1 MPHPDD
7 LLLQAARREVGANIR
22 RFRASAALTLEQVG
36 ARVGRDRRTISSWE
50 HGATAP
56 GLDDLT
62 LLARALGVESW
73 RLLYG

>member
-1 MPHPDD
+1 MSHAPDD
-7 LLLQAARREVGANIR
+7 LLLQARREVGAIIR
-22 RFRASAALTLEQVG
+22 RFRKSAELTLEELG
-36 ARVGRDRRTISSWE
+36 AQVGRDRRTISSWE
-50 HGATAP
+50 HGSTAP